1 MIGTRRLAILS
12 TSGFD
17 LNAWQCDAVDAW
29 VDGAGNGQYIGTLEI
44 VTGGGKTLIAL
55 ACAARAAEQDTDLNL
70 AVVVPTEA
78 LARQWRRNILQYT
91 SLKEDEVGL
100 LGAGGRATF
109 ATHRA
114 VVAVINTASK
124 KLPELA
130 RSAQSL
136 MLIVDECHR
145 AGAPK
150 YREVLRTPAKYRL
163 GLSATPDREELDED
177 GEPLSYDEQAVG
189 QSLGGVVY
197 RFSLKDAREAG
208 WLPEFTLHHHGV
220 SLAADERSEYERLS
234 RRVDDAGDALRG
246 CGFEPG
252 RARSLIGRNDEV
264 GEAARVWVQLT
275 THRKDLL
282 YHARERGRIA
292 ELLTKRLFAADST
305 PRVILFHE
313 RVEQAVELHDAL
325 AEALPHV
332 RIELEHSKLPNRRRE
347 EALRAFADGDAPV
360 LVSVK
365 SLIEGI
371 DVPQADTGISVAST
385 SAVRQRVQ
393 ALGRVLRRAVSED
406 GTAKISTMHLIYVDD
421 TVDDLIYAK
430 ADWTDLT
437 GADANRYWKW
447 AYGADQEEQVE
458 SPPRTPLPTEEQAW
472 ELIGRNIGEDPV
484 VWPGIPV
491 GQEYSVK
498 TNGAVFNAFG
508 AQIANPQGVDQLVAR
523 VRGREGGR
531 FRVTPQYGLVLV
543 WQPEAEK
550 PGFFAAGQLK
560 EPFKVLPEVDAATA
574 VEKVSGLAPGDDYP
588 GPADKKGGVFK
599 VSQRGGGLIER
610 RVPGGSEI
618 ARSDGADDSEQ
629 VLNAHEI
636 LQAWQ
641 KLGRS
646 FSRFFVNS
654 LGHAWFEDSA
664 GRRFLRQVDSGF
676 AWPEEEKKGEND
688 SETV

>member
-1 MIGTRRLAILS
+1 MSLTTKAFQLYPWQSEAV
-12 TSGFD
+12 
-17 LNAWQCDAVDAW
+17 NAWI
-29 VDGAGNGQYIGTLEI
+29 AGYSGQPFKGTLEI
-44 VTGGGKTLIAL
+44 VTGGGKTLISL
-55 ACAARAAEQDTDLNL
+55 ACMEHADEIDPGLRF

-78 LARQWRRNILQYT
+78 LARQWRKTILRHT
-91 SLKEDEVGL
+91 SLNEDEVGL
-100 LGAGGRATF
+100 LGAGGRANF
-109 ATHRA
+109 SSHRA
-114 VVAVINTASK
+114 IVAVINTAAK

-130 RSAQSL
+130 QSAQPL

-150 YREVLRTPAKYRL
+150 YREVLRTQAKYRL

-189 QSLGGVVY
+189 ESLGGVVY

-220 SLAADERSEYERLS
+220 SLAPDERSEYERLS

-252 RARSLIGRNDEV
+252 RARSLVGRSDEV
-264 GEAARVWVQLT
+264 GEAARIWVQLT
-275 THRKDLL
+275 TQRKDLL
-282 YHARERGRIA
+282 YRAKERGRVA
-292 ELLTKRLFAADST
+292 ELLTKRLFVADSR

-325 AEALPHV
+325 VKALPDV

-406 GTAKISTMHLIYVDD
+406 GTAKVSTMHLVYVAD

-447 AYGADQEEQVE
+447 AYGADQEEQVD

-472 ELIGRNIGEDPV
+472 DLIGRYVGEDPV
-484 VWPGIPV
+484 VWPGVPV

-508 AQIANPQGVDQLVAR
+508 TQIANPQGVDQLVAR

-531 FRVTPQYGLVLV
+531 FRVTPQYGVILV

-550 PGFFAAGQLK
+550 PAFFAAGQLT

-574 VEKVSGLAPGDDYP
+574 VEKVSELAPGDDYP

-629 VLNAHEI
+629 VLNAREI
-636 LQAWQ
+636 LQAWE

-664 GRRFLRQVDSGF
+664 GRKFLRRVDSGF
-676 AWPEEEKKGEND
+676 AWPDEEKEKGEGD

>member
-1 MIGTRRLAILS
+1 MTFATREFELYP
-12 TSGFD
+12 
-17 LNAWQCDAVDAW
+17 WQLQAVDAW
-29 VDGAGNGQYIGTLEI
+29 VCGFEGHPFSGTLEI
-44 VTGGGKTLIAL
+44 VTGGGKSLIAIE
-55 ACAARAAEQDTDLNL
+55 CAARAVEVDSDLRL

-78 LARQWRRNILQYT
+78 LARQWRRNILRHT
-91 SLKEDEVGL
+91 TLEDKEVGL

-109 ATHRA
+109 EDKRA
-114 VVAVINTASK
+114 IVAVINTASK
-124 KLPELA
+124 KLPLMA
-130 RSAQSL
+130 QGVQSL

-208 WLPEFTLHHHGV
+208 WLPEFTLHHHGI
-220 SLAADERSEYERLS
+220 SLAPDERSEYERLS

-252 RARSLIGRNDEV
+252 RARSLVGRNDEV
-264 GEAARVWVQLT
+264 GEAARIWVQLT
-275 THRKDLL
+275 TQRKDLL
-282 YHARERGRIA
+282 YRARERGRVA
-292 ELLTKRLFAADST
+292 ELLTKRLFAAYSA

-325 AEALPHV
+325 VEALPDV
-332 RIELEHSKLPNRRRE
+332 RIELEHSNLPNRRRE

-393 ALGRVLRRAVSED
+393 ALGRVLRRAVNED
-406 GTAKISTMHLIYVDD
+406 GTAKVSTMHLIYVGD

-437 GADANRYWKW
+437 GADANRYWRW
-447 AYGADQEEQVE
+447 AYGSDQEEE
-458 SPPRTPLPTEEQAW
+458 MNSPPRTPLPTEEQAW
-472 ELIGRNIGEDPV
+472 DLIGRHVGEDPI
-484 VWPGIPV
+484 VWPGIPA

-498 TNGAVFNAFG
+498 TNGAVYNAFG
-508 AQIANPQGVDQLVAR
+508 AQIANTQGVDQLVAR

-531 FRVTPQYGLVLV
+531 FRVTPQYGLILV

-550 PGFFAAGQLK
+550 PAFFAAGQIT

-574 VEKVSGLAPGDDYP
+574 VEKVSELAPGDEYP

-629 VLNAHEI
+629 VLNAREI
-636 LQAWQ
+636 LQAWE

-664 GRRFLRQVDSGF
+664 GRKFLRRVDSGF
-676 AWPEEEKKGEND
+676 AWPDEETEKGEEG